1 MKIILKH
8 EGIINLN
15 GETNKLQLVRLGI
28 DTQHEFIIYMHSD
41 CFVCKSEGFEALTQV
56 VVTFNNFSIVATLN
70 IIQSN
75 ILNSHEASLSE
86 SAWERLGVQEG
97 DYISLS
103 HLKLVTSLRY
113 VRSKIHGNEI
123 SAQAFQE
130 IITDIVAGKYSN
142 IHLASFITAC
152 AKDNLSVKEIIDL
165 TQAMIQTGERLIWDY
180 HPIMD
185 KHSVG
190 GIPGNRTTPIVVA
203 IVAAAGLIIPKTS
216 SRAITSPAGTAD
228 TLETMTLV
236 DLSVAKMREV
246 VNKEGGCFA
255 WGGAIRLSPADDI
268 IISVERPLN
277 LDPEGQMIASVL
289 SKKAAAGATHV
300 VIDMPVGPTAKI
312 RSEQTFLK
320 LQEYFIIVGKAVG
333 LNIKVLKMEGIQP
346 LGVGIGP
353 ALEAKDIL
361 SILRNEKNAPLDLK
375 NKAIDIAACLLEF
388 GEKVPPGQGQ
398 ELAKKIL
405 NDGTAYKKFIAI
417 CEAQGGFREPK
428 TAAYTYDIVA
438 AHDGIVTKIDNRNL
452 ALVAKLAGAP
462 HYPAAGIE
470 FFAKQGMRIEIG
482 QPLYRI
488 HAEAKG
494 EMAYSLSFA
503 QSMPNI
509 INISREVT

>member
-1 MKIILKH
+1 M
-8 EGIINLN
+8 EEINLSN
-15 GETNKLQLVRLGI
+15 ETNKLRLVRLGI
-28 DTQHEFIIYMHSD
+28 DTQHEFIVYMHSD

-70 IIQSN
+70 IIQSK
-75 ILNSHEASLSE
+75 ILNSQEASLSE
-86 SAWERLGVQEG
+86 SAWERLAVKEG

-123 SAQAFQE
+123 NAQEFQE

-152 AKDNLSVKEIIDL
+152 ARDNLSIKEIIDL
-165 TQAMIQTGERLIWDY
+165 TQAMIQTGDRLIWDY
-180 HPIMD
+180 PIVMD

-228 TLETMTLV
+228 TLETMTPV

-255 WGGAIRLSPADDI
+255 WGGSINLSPADDI
-268 IISVERPLN
+268 IISVERPL
-277 LDPEGQMIASVL
+277 DSVL

-300 VIDMPVGPTAKI
+300 VIEMPVGPTAKI
-312 RSEQTFLK
+312 RSEKTFLK

-333 LNIKVLKMEGIQP
+333 LNIKVLRTDGIQP

-353 ALEAKDIL
+353 ALEARDIL
-361 SILRNEKNAPLDLK
+361 SILRNEQNTSLEDLK
-375 NKAIDIAACLLEF
+375 NKALDIAGCLLEF
-388 GEKVPPGQGQ
+388 GGKVPSAKGR
-398 ELAKKIL
+398 ELANEIL
-405 NDGTAYKKFIAI
+405 KDGTAFKKFLAI
-417 CEAQGGFREPK
+417 CEAQGGFREPS
-428 TAAYTYDIVA
+428 TAAYTYDVVA

-452 ALVAKLAGAP
+452 AMVAKLAGAP
-462 HYPAAGIE
+462 HDPAAGIE
-470 FFAKQGMRIEIG
+470 FFARQGMRVEIG
-482 QPLYRI
+482 QLLYRI

-494 EMAYSLSFA
+494 ELVYSLSYA
-503 QSMPNI
+503 LSIPNI
-509 INISREVT
+509 IQIDRDIS

>member
-1 MKIILKH
+1 MN
-8 EGIINLN
+8 EQA
-15 GETNKLQLVRLGI
+15 NKLQLIKLGI
-28 DTQHEFIIYMHSD
+28 DTQHEFIIYMHAN

-56 VVTFNNFSIVATLN
+56 VVTFHGFSIVATLN

-75 ILNSHEASLSE
+75 ILNIHQASLSE
-86 SAWERLGVQEG
+86 SAWDRLGAKVG
-97 DYISLS
+97 DVISVS
-103 HLKLVTSLRY
+103 HLKPVTSLKY

-123 SAQAFQE
+123 NAKAFQE

-152 AKDNLSVKEIIDL
+152 ARDNLSIQEIIDL
-165 TQAMIQTGERLIWDY
+165 THAMINSGERLLWDS
-180 HPIMD
+180 PLIMD

-216 SRAITSPAGTAD
+216 SRAITSPSGTAD
-228 TLETMTLV
+228 TLETMTPV

-268 IISVERPLN
+268 IISIERPLD
-277 LDPEGQMIASVL
+277 LDPLGQMIASVL
-289 SKKAAAGATHV
+289 SKKVAAGATHV
-300 VIDMPVGPTAKI
+300 VIDVPVGPTAKI
-312 RSEQTFLK
+312 RSDKTFLT
-320 LQEYFIIVGKAVG
+320 LQEYFITAGKAVG
-333 LNIKVLKMEGIQP
+333 LNIKVLKTNGIQP

-361 SILRNEKNAPLDLK
+361 SILRNEKNAPTDLK

-388 GEKVPPGQGQ
+388 GGKVAAGQGR
-398 ELAKKIL
+398 ELANKIL
-405 NDGTAYKKFIAI
+405 TDGTALKKFLAI
-417 CEAQGGFREPK
+417 CEAQGGFREPN
-428 TAAYTYDIVA
+428 TAAYTYDILA
-438 AHDGIVTKIDNRNL
+438 AHDGFITKIDNRNL
-452 ALVAKLAGAP
+452 AMVAKLAGAP
-462 HYPAAGIE
+462 HDPAAGIE
-470 FFAKQGMRIEIG
+470 FFAKQGSSVKIG
-482 QPLYRI
+482 QLLYRI

-494 EMAYSLSFA
+494 ELAYSLSYA

-509 INISREVT
+509 IQISREMI